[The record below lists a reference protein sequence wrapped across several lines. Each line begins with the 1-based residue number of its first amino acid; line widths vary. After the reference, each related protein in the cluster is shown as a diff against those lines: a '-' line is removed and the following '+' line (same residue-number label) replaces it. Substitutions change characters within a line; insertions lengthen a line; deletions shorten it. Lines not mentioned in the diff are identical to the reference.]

1 MKTSIV
7 FILGLCLV
15 IGAFAGTME
24 NSGGKLRGYQPPSK
38 PKFTLPKGECLSS
51 FCQTIQKNFT
61 LTAAGKVTLNFEVNI
76 AEKSTAK
83 TPVAYVKWNG
93 VVVYTIYACDTT
105 KSVSIQ
111 VDGKVGCNTLVFC
124 SVGGAPVCTIC
135 FTNIC
140 VSLSIC
146 NPGTSGN
153 LVKNG
158 NFTDVTCNDP
168 LYCQFD
174 VNNIGNKVPWWI
186 PDDKVVVANASLL
199 NTQAFNSSNKW
210 AASLIAYPKLPT
222 GIAQIVTM
230 TPGVTATL
238 EFTYAPVITGTGA
251 AACIVG
257 DPECYNF

>member
-7 FILGLCLV
+7 FIVGLCLV
-15 IGAFAGTME
+15 IGALAGTME
-24 NSGGKLRGYQPPSK
+24 KSGSKLTSYKPPSK

-51 FCQTIQKNFT
+51 FCQTIQKSFN
-61 LTAAGKVTLNFEVNI
+61 LASAGKVTLNFEVSI

-93 VVVYTIYACDTT
+93 VIVSTIYACDTK
-105 KSVSIQ
+105 KSVSVQ
-111 VDGKVGCNTLVFC
+111 VDGKAGPNSLVFC
-124 SVGGAPVCTIC
+124 TVSGAPVCTIC

-158 NFTDVTCNDP
+158 NFTDVTCNDN

-186 PDDKVVVANASLL
+186 PDDKLVVANANTL
-199 NTQAFNSSNKW
+199 NPQAFNSSNKW
-210 AASLIAYPKLPT
+210 AASLMAYPQLPT
-222 GIAQIVTM
+222 GAAQIVTM

-238 EFTYAPVITGTGA
+238 EFTYAPKTKIVSGSP
-251 AACIVG
+251 CIEG
-257 DPECYNF
+257 NPECFNF

>member
-7 FILGLCLV
+7 FIVGLCLV
-15 IGAFAGTME
+15 IGAFAGGMT
-24 NSGGKLRGYQPPSK
+24 NSGGNLKGYKPPAK
-38 PKFTLPKGECLSS
+38 PKITPPKGECLSS

-257 DPECYNF
+257 NPECYNF

>member
-51 FCQTIQKNFT
+51 FCQTIQKSFN
-61 LTAAGKVTLNFEVNI
+61 LSSAGKVTLNFEVSI

-93 VVVYTIYACDTT
+93 VIISTIYACDTT
-105 KSVSIQ
+105 KSVSVQ
-111 VDGKVGCNTLVFC
+111 VDGKAGPNSLVFC
-124 SVGGAPVCTIC
+124 TVSGAPVCAIC

-146 NPGTSGN
+146 NPGTPVN

-158 NFTDVTCNDP
+158 NFTDVSCNDI

-186 PDDKVVVANASLL
+186 PDDKVVVANASSL
-199 NTQAFNSSNKW
+199 NPLAFNSSNKW
-210 AASLIAYPKLPT
+210 VASLIAYSQLPT
-222 GIAQIVTM
+222 GLAQIVTM

-238 EFTYAPVITGTGA
+238 EFTYAPVKKEGSSPAVIEGN
-251 AACIVG
+251 
-257 DPECYNF
+257 PECYNF